1 MLGMDRR
8 QMKAKDLADLTTKR
22 AVVGKMAYKA
32 RLLRVIKTPTV
43 AANTMKNLV
52 KTCRKVSKNGGAASG
67 S

>member
-1 MLGMDRR
+1 
-8 QMKAKDLADLTTKR
+8 MKAKDLADLTTKR

-32 RLLRVIKTPTV
+32 RLLRVIKTPTAKRV